1 MKRTKTND
9 IPNFYFF
16 RSRGYLATVQA
27 RSILFREAIDNHEYG
42 LKRDI
47 YDNMIVGQYEGYE
60 FPIEFK
66 QDKEYG
72 SRLRDVLDTGYPPA
86 YLISDRFRDLLT
98 ENNVTGW
105 KTYPIRLYDKKGN
118 PINGYNGLSF
128 TGEGGDFDAWPE
140 YNEDIPWYEKDRLTK
155 KGIYNINNW
164 DGSDIFMIR
173 GAVLMTERV
182 MKLIKKNKIDAVYF
196 EKLSDKYDIIGTE
209 EYMQKHRL
217 CEYNEPV
224 IR

>member
-118 PINGYNGLSF
+118 LINGYNGLSF
-128 TGEGGDFDAWPE
+128 TG
-140 YNEDIPWYEKDRLTK
+140 
-155 KGIYNINNW
+155 
-164 DGSDIFMIR
+164 R
-173 GAVLMTERV
+173 GRR
-182 MKLIKKNKIDAVYF
+182 F
-196 EKLSDKYDIIGTE
+196 
-209 EYMQKHRL
+209 
-217 CEYNEPV
+217 
-224 IR
+224 